1 MFTTNHAFYLWMSY
15 GAAAVAIV
23 AEILLLRLRRARAIA
38 RIEEERDL
46 ETTD

>member
-1 MFTTNHAFYLWMSY
+1 MNPAYFLAMSY

-23 AEILLLRLRRARAIA
+23 AEIIALRLRRARALR

-46 ETTD
+46 ETQD

>member
-1 MFTTNHAFYLWMSY
+1 MNHEYFLAMSY

-23 AEILLLRLRRARAIA
+23 AEIILLRVRRARALR

-46 ETTD
+46 ETQD

>member
-1 MFTTNHAFYLWMSY
+1 MNHGYFLAMSY

-23 AEILLLRLRRARAIA
+23 AEIIALRVGRARALR

-46 ETTD
+46 ETQD